1 MPRTGW
7 SWDSSSCV
15 RPGGAAL
22 WFPGS
27 LNPVPTA
34 PSQAPLGFRTHVCH
48 LFAAGTQEAPPK
60 CGIRRHVILTPAK
73 WVSGHSCVSPNFV
86 TSPVSGGCVRMVNSA
101 VHPFIVP
108 WAVGLSEHLPARLGP
123 RQMRALTAKL
133 ASSPATPRISAVTSL
148 KPFVIFLLF
157 TNTFTFLLAPSQLL
171 FPLFH
176 RMCQQRRGS

>member
-1 MPRTGW
+1 MAGL
-7 SWDSSSCV
+7 
-15 RPGGAAL
+15 GAQ
-22 WFPGS
+22 P
-27 LNPVPTA
+27 
-34 PSQAPLGFRTHVCH
+34 
-48 LFAAGTQEAPPK
+48 
-60 CGIRRHVILTPAK
+60 CGIRVPLTPCQQPLRRHPLDSALMCAISLQPGPRK
-73 WVSGHSCVSPNFV
+73 HHPSVVSGAMPYSPQQNGCLG
-86 TSPVSGGCVRMVNSA
+86 TAASHPALSPVPVSDGCVRMANSA

-176 RMCQQRRGS
+176 QMCQQRRGS